1 MAQHNPQSR
10 SYLLIVLAAIVVC
23 FVIAQLILGGGES
36 DKHTATDHDG
46 GAAMETSEEGHAGM
60 PEEVPARTH
69 MDDAMG
75 EDAAMSDDVSPPDE
89 MEEEPPL
96 EEEAPLD
103 EEPAPNP

>member
-36 DKHTATDHDG
+36 DTHTATDHDG
-46 GAAMETSEEGHAGM
+46 APAMESSEEGHAGM
-60 PEEVPARTH
+60 TEEVPAPTH
-69 MDDAMG
+69 DAAMDDG
-75 EDAAMSDDVSPPDE
+75 AMSDDVSPPDE
-89 MEEEPPL
+89 MEED
-96 EEEAPLD
+96 APLD